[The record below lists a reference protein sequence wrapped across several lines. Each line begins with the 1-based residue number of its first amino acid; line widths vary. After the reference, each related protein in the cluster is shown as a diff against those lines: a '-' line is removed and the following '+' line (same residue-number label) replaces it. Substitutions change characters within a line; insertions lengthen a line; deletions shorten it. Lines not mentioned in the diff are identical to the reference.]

1 MLIHVF
7 MEKLL
12 IHEMNIHLFM
22 SENRD
27 FGYPCV
33 MYGIEAQNDRL
44 DVNFHVVLFNNLQI
58 REKLPE
64 IGF

>member
-1 MLIHVF
+1 MNKNLAIFLFIYSFIHENSKFTKILIHVF
-7 MEKLL
+7 MEKML

-33 MYGIEAQNDRL
+33 MYGSTKQ
-44 DVNFHVVLFNNLQI
+44 
-58 REKLPE
+58 
-64 IGF
+64 